1 MSELSPVAADL
12 VRGVV
17 GLGTVVVLPLG
28 LRLLGDRV
36 VPGSRSVWWPVV
48 GLLAA
53 VSVWLPVGLGAA
65 IVALP
70 FAAAGVELA
79 GCAVRA
85 RSFSTAIALATPL
98 VGAVALVVERAGW
111 RLLGFSGDY
120 LALTVPH
127 MLFAGFGACLVVGI
141 VARARSSRATRTAAV
156 AAPAGVLLVLLG
168 YFLSDAAELVGAV
181 VLTVGLWCAAAA
193 TVGLVG
199 SVAARVLLRVGA
211 VTIVASMLLALWWA
225 VGEATGLAHPSL
237 SWMAATHGVA
247 NALGFV
253 VCTFLGLRLL
263 PGRLGP
269 PEPTGLT
276 YAEVGATQTGPLPA
290 GYRHL
295 RVRHLLAPGSTPH
308 DVAVVGDA
316 LLRWQVHAAARIEL
330 LRDGPEAVPGV
341 RVVSRIGVG
350 PVRLSEPC
358 EVVWVERTTDRV
370 GFGYGTV
377 DGHVFRGEEAFTV
390 ERDDA
395 GDLWFVVTA
404 FSVPDRWWVRLA
416 GPLTVVGQ
424 RAYLRLLARGARR
437 VLAADRRTVASAA

>member
-1 MSELSPVAADL
+1 MSELSPVASDL

-36 VPGSRSVWWPVV
+36 VPGSRSVWWPLA

-53 VSVWLPVGLGAA
+53 VSVWLPVGLPAA
-65 IVALP
+65 LLALP
-70 FAAAGVELA
+70 FAAAAVELA
-79 GCAVRA
+79 LCAARA
-85 RSFSTAIALATPL
+85 RSFSTAVALATPL
-98 VGAVALVVERAGW
+98 VGGLALVAERAGW
-111 RLLGFSGDY
+111 GLLGFSGDY

-127 MLFAGFGACLVVGI
+127 MLFAGFGACLVVGL
-141 VARARSSRATRTAAV
+141 VAQASDTRLTRTAAV

-168 YFLSDAAELVGAV
+168 YFVSDAAELVGAV

-199 SVAARVLLRVGA
+199 SVATRVLLRVGA
-211 VTIVASMLLALWWA
+211 VTIVVSMVLALWWA
-225 VGEATGLAHPSL
+225 VGEATGSAHPSL
-237 SWMAATHGVA
+237 SWMATTHGVA

-253 VCTFLGLRLL
+253 LCALLGLRLL
-263 PGRLGP
+263 PGS

-276 YAEVGATQTGPLPA
+276 YPEIGATQAGPLPA

-295 RVRHLLAPGSTPH
+295 RVRHLLAPGSTTR

-341 RVVSRIGVG
+341 RVVSRIGVW

-358 EVVWVERTTDRV
+358 EVVWAERATDRV

-377 DGHVFRGEEAFTV
+377 PGHVFRGEEAFTV

-437 VLAADRRTVASAA
+437 VLAEDRRSVESVS

>member
-1 MSELSPVAADL
+1 MSELSPVAVDV
-12 VRGVV
+12 VRAVV

-28 LRLLGDRV
+28 LRLLGDQV
-36 VPGSRSVWWPVV
+36 VPRPRSAMWPLV

-53 VSVWLPVGLGAA
+53 VSVWLPVGSAA
-65 IVALP
+65 AGLALP
-70 FAAAGVELA
+70 FAAAAAMLA
-79 GCAVRA
+79 LCAFAVRPV
-85 RSFSTAIALATPL
+85 STAVALATPV
-98 VGAVALVVERAGW
+98 VGGVALVAERSGW
-111 RLLGFSGDY
+111 GLLGFSGDY

-127 MLFAGFGACLVVGI
+127 MLFAGFGACLVVGL
-141 VARARSSRATRTAAV
+141 VAQVTVTPLTRVAATAA
-156 AAPAGVLLVLLG
+156 PTGVLLVLAG
-168 YFLSDAAELVGAV
+168 YFVSDAAELVGAV

-193 TVGLVG
+193 TVGLGG
-199 SVAARVLLRVGA
+199 SRARALLRLGA
-211 VTIVASMLLALWWA
+211 VTIALSMLLALWWA
-225 VGEATGLAHPSL
+225 VGEVTGLTHPSL
-237 SWMAATHGVA
+237 SWMVATHGVA

-253 VCTFLGLRLL
+253 LCTLLGLRLL
-263 PGRLGP
+263 PTP
-269 PEPTGLT
+269 PEPSGLT
-276 YAEVGATQTGPLPA
+276 YAEVGATQGGPLPA

-295 RVRHLLAPGSTPH
+295 RVRHLLAPGSTAR
-308 DVAVVGDA
+308 DVDVVGDA
-316 LLRWQVHAAARIEL
+316 LLTWQVHAAARIEL
-330 LRDGPEAVPGV
+330 LRDGPEAAPGV
-341 RVVSRIGVG
+341 RVVSRIGVL

-377 DGHVFRGEEAFTV
+377 AGHVFRGEEAFTV

-437 VLAADRRTVASAA
+437 VLAEDRRSVGSPS